1 MVVEVSELHR
11 TPRVLGNSSRQ
22 TKHTL
27 CVIDRLRAIAETE
40 P

>member
-11 TPRVLGNSSRQ
+11 MPRVLGNSSRK
-22 TKHTL
+22 TKHAQ
-27 CVIDRLRAIAETE
+27 CVIDQLRAIAETE

>member
-11 TPRVLGNSSRQ
+11 MPRILGNSSRQ
-22 TKHTL
+22 TKHVQ

-40 P
+40 L